1 MRILNLPL
9 LEAYKQNHADARG
22 QLDAWCIDVGRETW
36 QTPQDIK
43 QRFKSADF
51 LANNR
56 VIFNIKGNSYRLVV
70 QVQYKF
76 GMASIEWVG
85 THADYDKKKF

>member
-9 LEAYKQNHADARG
+9 FEQYKQDHADVRG
-22 QLDAWCIDVGRETW
+22 QLDAWRDEVERETW

-43 QRFKSADF
+43 RRYKSADF

-56 VIFNIKGNSYRLVV
+56 VIFNIKGNSYRLAV
-70 QVQYKF
+70 QVQYRH
-76 GMASIEWVG
+76 GLVVIEWIG
-85 THADYDKKKF
+85 THAEYSKKKF

>member
-9 LEAYKQNHADARG
+9 LEACKQNHADTRG
-22 QLDAWCIDVGRETW
+22 QLDAWRIDVGRETW
-36 QTPQDIK
+36 QTTQDIK

-51 LANNR
+51 LPNNR

-76 GMASIEWVG
+76 GMVVIEWVG
-85 THADYDKKKF
+85 THAEYSKKKF

>member
-9 LEAYKQNHADARG
+9 LDQYKQDHADVRG
-22 QLDAWCIDVGRETW
+22 PLDAWRDEVGRDTW

-43 QRFKSADF
+43 RRYKSADF

-70 QVQYKF
+70 QVQYRH
-76 GMASIEWVG
+76 GLVVIEWIG
-85 THADYDKKKF
+85 THAEYNKKKF